1 MNAVKKY
8 TSTSKLPFRCFFP
21 LIIWPGAVVLHTK
34 SVMFRL
40 LIFFALILSVINNI
54 IVINIV
60 QIFTFIC
67 GSLPAVTGFLK
78 IILVFRVQLPLRGTR
93 CWSTEVI
100 LTPSIMPLVTF
111 SSFFITK
118 EVNFVPEG
126 NRGSLVFTKDVTGT
140 SSMLPATTRIER

>member
-21 LIIWPGAVVLHTK
+21 VIIWPGAVVLHTK

-54 IVINIV
+54 IAINIEKV
-60 QIFTFIC
+60 FSFIC

-100 LTPSIMPLVTF
+100 RSKLCSRRQSRF
-111 SSFFITK
+111 ASFHQRR
-118 EVNFVPEG
+118 
-126 NRGSLVFTKDVTGT
+126 NRDAINAHLSQL
-140 SSMLPATTRIER
+140 SQPPWNTRIER